1 MDQKKWVEDAVE
13 RYEKPLLKYAYNI
26 VKDAECAREIVQ
38 DTFMRLF
45 NQKQSKING
54 YLAQWLFAVCRN
66 HGLKTLVKEKRYV
79 HMDDVELCEKQVEHF
94 IDVDFNLSEF
104 GNLLI
109 KHLNRLPKKQLAVI
123 TARYWNNLSYRQI
136 GEQLGLTSDNVG
148 FILSTVIK
156 RLRKSIKAEN
166 NALITCI

>member
-1 MDQKKWVEDAVE
+1 MDQEKWVENAVE
-13 RYEKPLLKYAYNI
+13 LYEKLLLKQAYNI

-45 NQKQSKING
+45 NQEQSKVNR
-54 YLAQWLFAVCRN
+54 YLKAWLFTVCRN
-66 HGLKTLVKEKRYV
+66 QGLKTLVKERRYIP
-79 HMDDVELCEKQVEHF
+79 MEEVELCEKQAEHS
-94 IDVDFNLSEF
+94 IDVDFNLSNF

-136 GEQLGLTSDNVG
+136 GEQLGLTKDNVG

-156 RLRKSIKAEN
+156 KLRKSLKAEN
-166 NALITCI
+166 NVLAACI